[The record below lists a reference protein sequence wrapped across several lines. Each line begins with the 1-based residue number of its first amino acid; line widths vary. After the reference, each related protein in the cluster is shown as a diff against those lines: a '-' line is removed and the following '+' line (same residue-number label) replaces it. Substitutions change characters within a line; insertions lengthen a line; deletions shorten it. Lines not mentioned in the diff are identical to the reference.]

1 MDDYIQCE
9 NVISNKDITRKGE
22 QCEYKARYI
31 AYINDKEVYLCK
43 HHLNKL
49 LDDLEKDG
57 ETCEWEIL

>member
-31 AYINDKEVYLCK
+31 AYVNDKEVYLCK
-43 HHLNKL
+43 HHLT
-49 LDDLEKDG
+49 LDYIKDD
-57 ETCEWEIL
+57 ECIRNCNLFR